1 MGAAGTKGFVYAC
14 SGSHLK
20 DVREDEAIRGKDDDT
35 GYNDIFPTYNKNFY
49 FIDISACARELQ
61 QREKITEIVVDD
73 ITVTEGQS

>member
-20 DVREDEAIRGKDDDT
+20 DIREDEAIGGKDDDT
-35 GYNDIFPTYNKNFY
+35 GYNDIFSTYNKNLH
-49 FIDISACARELQ
+49 FIDISACARNLQ

-73 ITVTEGQS
+73 VVVTENQS